1 MKVTYLKKTIRLIL
15 TLLLLSTAAAAAHAQ
30 EVAVK
35 TNLLYDATTTPNI
48 GVEVGAGKKNTFQLF
63 YGLNPWKFDSERHGE
78 RFAKHWMLMP
88 EYRWWTCT
96 KFNGHFFGAH
106 LMGGE
111 FNAANVSLPMPGFFF
126 KGENIPSAVRDTR
139 FQGAFAGIGATYG
152 YQWILDRHWN
162 VEAEIG
168 VGYNHIWY
176 DQYPCYECGAK
187 IKSGQTNYAG
197 LTKLGLSIL
206 YIF

>member
-1 MKVTYLKKTIRLIL
+1 MKGNKLKKLIRLL
-15 TLLLLSTAAAAAHAQ
+15 AAATLMLSASVAAFAQ
-30 EVAVK
+30 ELAVK
-35 TNLLYDATTTPNI
+35 TNILYDATTTPNL
-48 GVEVGAGKKNTFQLF
+48 GVEIGAGNKNTFQIF
-63 YGLNPWKFDSERHGE
+63 YGLNPWKFNSDKHGE

-88 EYRWWTCT
+88 EFRWWPCT

-111 FNAANVSLPMPGFFF
+111 FNAASVSIPLPGAFF
-126 KGENIPSAVRDTR
+126 GGDNIRSGVRDTR
-139 FQGAFAGIGATYG
+139 YQGAFAGVGATYG
-152 YQWILDRHWN
+152 YQWILNRHWN

-187 IKSGQTNYAG
+187 IKSGQSNYAG
-197 LTKLGLSIL
+197 ITKLGLSVL